1 MNQNQGSTLATIFV
15 EPRTKDVDVAIVT
28 CGGAT
33 TREDGPCQKV
43 RLAGKKKG
51 SFDIATERDIFFKVW
66 DVIERNLGKS
76 PIYEIPSAFD
86 SSLEAGPL
94 VQHGT
99 LQHFFESFL
108 LLIRDTDDLEKIENL
123 LHQPGKE

>member
-1 MNQNQGSTLATIFV
+1 M
-15 EPRTKDVDVAIVT
+15 KDVDVAIVT

-33 TREDGPCQKV
+33 TGEDGPCQKV

-86 SSLEAGPL
+86 SSLEAGPSR
-94 VQHGT
+94 QHGT
-99 LQHFFESFL
+99 LQHFFESYVSL
-108 LLIRDTDDLEKIENL
+108 ARDLDAMT
-123 LHQPGKE
+123 